1 MLRAGHARPLPR
13 SFFKLPLQAFQMPL
27 RQTVHF
33 LGACKAKGAD
43 GLFLGGDDR
52 HDGALGQRTAFLT
65 MAATAE
71 FSVCLG
77 MPQSAAMRF
86 WVSGSHDVTSAYS
99 VQNAASDRPHRC
111 AAAWYRALHS
121 LNWRFVLSSRA
132 RAWDSFSSIFF
143 PLLNPIS
150 DSIIVRN
157 RIYVKCRILMLL
169 FVQLSHCLHPPQIL

>member
-1 MLRAGHARPLPR
+1 MAFSSAAMTGTTVRPASARPSAVR
-13 SFFKLPLQAFQMPL
+13 VTIFPLWAPFP
-27 RQTVHF
+27 
-33 LGACKAKGAD
+33 
-43 GLFLGGDDR
+43 
-52 HDGALGQRTAFLT
+52 GQSASRPFLT

-132 RAWDSFSSIFF
+132 RAWDSFSSILF
-143 PLLNPIS
+143 PL
-150 DSIIVRN
+150 
-157 RIYVKCRILMLL
+157 
-169 FVQLSHCLHPPQIL
+169 

>member
-1 MLRAGHARPLPR
+1 
-13 SFFKLPLQAFQMPL
+13 
-27 RQTVHF
+27 
-33 LGACKAKGAD
+33 
-43 GLFLGGDDR
+43 
-52 HDGALGQRTAFLT
+52 

-77 MPQSAAMRF
+77 MPQSAAIRF

-132 RAWDSFSSIFF
+132 RAWDSFSSILF
-143 PLLNPIS
+143 PL
-150 DSIIVRN
+150 
-157 RIYVKCRILMLL
+157 
-169 FVQLSHCLHPPQIL
+169 

>member
-1 MLRAGHARPLPR
+1 MEEIYLDNAATTFPKPECVYQAMDEIARTGAVNAGRAPFPGQSASRP
-13 SFFKLPLQAFQMPL
+13 
-27 RQTVHF
+27 
-33 LGACKAKGAD
+33 
-43 GLFLGGDDR
+43 
-52 HDGALGQRTAFLT
+52 FLT
-65 MAATAE
+65 IAATAE

-132 RAWDSFSSIFF
+132 RAWDSFSYILF
-143 PLLNPIS
+143 PL
-150 DSIIVRN
+150 
-157 RIYVKCRILMLL
+157 
-169 FVQLSHCLHPPQIL
+169 